1 MQLSRKNKLLGC
13 ILISLYCFFFLA
25 PYSPVRL
32 TKCISEIY
40 SLPSMDRFIRPCLK
54 RFSSARAMSE
64 RASSRA
70 EARSVS
76 RVSSSIAMGIDKG
89 RALVMNP
96 VVPVDVIAKV
106 VIKPRLFS
114 GLFLLHLT
122 KL

>member
-1 MQLSRKNKLLGC
+1 
-13 ILISLYCFFFLA
+13 
-25 PYSPVRL
+25 
-32 TKCISEIY
+32 
-40 SLPSMDRFIRPCLK
+40 MDRFIRPCLK

>member
-1 MQLSRKNKLLGC
+1 
-13 ILISLYCFFFLA
+13 
-25 PYSPVRL
+25 
-32 TKCISEIY
+32 
-40 SLPSMDRFIRPCLK
+40 
-54 RFSSARAMSE
+54 MSE